1 MARPSPAVPRHQLD
15 VAVHQLWRRRP
26 EALLR
31 LTLGPVRLRR
41 VLSERISS
49 VRREADGAALAE
61 GPDGPFVAHLEFH
74 TDSSPQRV
82 ARQMYVTG
90 AALYARHG
98 GRYPV
103 VGTAVLLDRRS
114 RMDGRFH
121 LQYGSTSLVEVHFR
135 VVRLYELPA
144 AELASVPDLAP
155 LCALGAGAT
164 LQDVARAGEVI
175 REAGANRADTVEAL
189 GILYVVSGRRFDA
202 RSLARLP
209 WRTEAMQSSTFMEA
223 FNMGLQSGEANGL
236 LNGER
241 RALRRVLGRRFGALP
256 KWADA
261 KIEAAGQ
268 EQVEAWLDASAD
280 ATSLEAILG
289 PPPRRSAARGRQ
301 QTLGDQ
307 RG

>member
-1 MARPSPAVPRHQLD
+1 
-15 VAVHQLWRRRP
+15 
-26 EALLR
+26 
-31 LTLGPVRLRR
+31 
-41 VLSERISS
+41 
-49 VRREADGAALAE
+49 
-61 GPDGPFVAHLEFH
+61 
-74 TDSSPQRV
+74 
-82 ARQMYVTG
+82 
-90 AALYARHG
+90 
-98 GRYPV
+98 
-103 VGTAVLLDRRS
+103 
-114 RMDGRFH
+114 
-121 LQYGSTSLVEVHFR
+121 
-135 VVRLYELPA
+135 
-144 AELASVPDLAP
+144 
-155 LCALGAGAT
+155 
-164 LQDVARAGEVI
+164 
-175 REAGANRADTVEAL
+175 
-189 GILYVVSGRRFDA
+189 
-202 RSLARLP
+202 
-209 WRTEAMQSSTFMEA
+209 MQSSTFMEA